1 MEAASSPPSKKWYV
15 VTTYS
20 GYENKVKG
28 ALQERIR
35 QFHLEDKFGEI
46 LIPSE
51 QVTDTLK
58 DGRQR
63 VKAKTSFPGYIFVEM
78 EMSEHAWHIVKDTP
92 KVTGFIGNQRPQ
104 EVKPP
109 HIDDIRKGIVE
120 GAVKPK
126 PRHQF
131 NEGDEVRVV
140 VGAFANFSGTVQ
152 EVKPD
157 KQKLKVMVSIFGRPT
172 PVELDFSHV
181 EKR

>member
-1 MEAASSPPSKKWYV
+1 MEAAASPAGKKWYV

-35 QFHLEDKFGEI
+35 QFHLEEKFGEI

-92 KVTGFIGNQRPQ
+92 KVTGFIGNNRPQ

-109 HIDDIRKGIVE
+109 HIEDIRKGIGE

-126 PRHQF
+126 PRH
-131 NEGDEVRVV
+131 R
-140 VGAFANFSGTVQ
+140 SGSEAGQAEAQGHGQHLRAPHARRARLFTRG
-152 EVKPD
+152 EALRTYP
-157 KQKLKVMVSIFGRPT
+157 IG
-172 PVELDFSHV
+172 
-181 EKR
+181 